1 MTDSEC
7 TSRRLTS
14 ACFRL
19 AHPAN
24 KTKMCAFF
32 AKRILTECC
41 VCNDRILWKKKK
53 KALCLQWRGLSAA
66 LRSSSLQLGMF
77 KRGTEIGFFVFGGV
91 QPHFRVGLLL
101 KQWRLYF
108 PRTLWTEMRAALN
121 ASVCVASVCGL
132 FMPFLPPLLPHT
144 HIYTHPAA
152 RSWPLGYHEF
162 HSNGS
167 RCDHVSFISLIRCE
181 HDKPDQIVW
190 GRKRRI
196 SNIRFTVLFLSAFFF
211 FLAFYQLLTDAFKIW
226 VNSSVSKQGLIWW
239 FHFL

>member
-1 MTDSEC
+1 MTWLICSTQVIVVTARDVQERK
-7 TSRRLTS
+7 TS
-14 ACFRL
+14 
-19 AHPAN
+19 
-24 KTKMCAFF
+24 
-32 AKRILTECC
+32 
-41 VCNDRILWKKKK
+41 
-53 KALCLQWRGLSAA
+53 
-66 LRSSSLQLGMF
+66 
-77 KRGTEIGFFVFGGV
+77 EIGFFIFGGV
-91 QPHFRVGLLL
+91 PPHFRVGLLHPS
-101 KQWRLYF
+101 KQWRLYLS
-108 PRTLWTEMRAALN
+108 RIGWTEMRAALN

-144 HIYTHPAA
+144 HIYTHPVA

-167 RCDHVSFISLIRCE
+167 RCDHVSFISLIHRE

-196 SNIRFTVLFLSAFFF
+196 SNIRFTVLFLSAFF
-211 FLAFYQLLTDAFKIW
+211 LAFYQLAFKIW